1 MSMKQETTSLLEFKV
16 RRRLDAAPGGLVSGP
31 MSPAPDA
38 ALVRAWLFCPGSR
51 PERFAKAL
59 RTGAD
64 AVIVDLEDAVP
75 AAQKDEARRHAVAW
89 LTAEHTA
96 DAARC
101 VRMNGVRTVAGLRD
115 VLALVDAGAA
125 PDHLVVPK
133 SESADELA
141 MLDAIL
147 RGACA
152 RTRLLPLVETARGL
166 EAAVA
171 LAAAPRVSGLLLGG
185 ADLAADLGA
194 EMSWE
199 PLLFARARV
208 VQAAA
213 TAGVAVVDVPHL
225 ALGDP
230 AGLRGETERVRRLGF
245 TGKLAIH
252 PDQVAP
258 IQTVFTPGDADVE
271 RARRIVAAAEAAA
284 GGVVVIEGRM
294 VDAPV
299 VHAAARTIALAS
311 RRRA

>member
-1 MSMKQETTSLLEFKV
+1 M
-16 RRRLDAAPGGLVSGP
+16 P
-31 MSPAPDA
+31 PAPDA
-38 ALVRAWLFCPGSR
+38 ALVRAWLFCPGTR
-51 PERFAKAL
+51 PERFAKAVA
-59 RTGAD
+59 TGAD

-75 AAQKDEARRHAVAW
+75 AAQKAAAREHAVSW
-89 LTAEHTA
+89 LTAERTA

-101 VRMNGVRTVAGLRD
+101 LRVNALRTAAGLRD

-133 SESADELA
+133 AESADELA
-141 MLDAIL
+141 LLDTVL
-147 RGACA
+147 TGLCTH
-152 RTRLLPLVETARGL
+152 TRLLPLIETARGL
-166 EAAVA
+166 DAAAA
-171 LAAAPRVSGLLLGG
+171 LAAAPRVSGLALGG

-199 PLLFARARV
+199 PLLWARARL

-225 ALGDP
+225 ALAD
-230 AGLRGETERVRRLGF
+230 AASLRDETERVRRLGF

-258 IQTVFTPGDADVE
+258 IQAVFTPSAAEVE
-271 RARRIVAAAEAAA
+271 RARRIVAAADAAD
-284 GGVVVIEGRM
+284 GGVAVVDGRM

-299 VHAAARTIALAS
+299 VRAAARIVALAS